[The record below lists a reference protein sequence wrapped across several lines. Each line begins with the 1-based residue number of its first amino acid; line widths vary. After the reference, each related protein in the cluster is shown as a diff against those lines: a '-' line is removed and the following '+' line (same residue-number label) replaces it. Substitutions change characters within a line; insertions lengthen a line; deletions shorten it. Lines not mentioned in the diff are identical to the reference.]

1 MHSREEIVPACQAAS
16 ISRHAGSANCSK
28 SRSVGSSGAMVPSKS
43 RRTRHH
49 VAGRGDDKRVERSM
63 AGIVCRAD
71 YSRKLMLVVGP
82 HTLSPRRRYKR
93 RELRCVPTIDIAVT
107 RLRGIGGSCMWSNEQ
122 QLSGPPAF
130 SPARPSSGH
139 PFRSS
144 RILFSATRQ
153 WQLQCVRTL
162 SKNQQKTYGLSRC
175 VASFGKREIALRE

>member
-71 YSRKLMLVVGP
+71 YSRKLVLVVGP
-82 HTLSPRRRYKR
+82 HTLNPRRRYKR
-93 RELRCVPTIDIAVT
+93 RDHRCVPTIDIAVT
-107 RLRGIGGSCMWSNEQ
+107 NLRGIRWLLHGVELTAAVGTACIFAGTPVQWSCIS
-122 QLSGPPAF
+122 
-130 SPARPSSGH
+130 
-139 PFRSS
+139 
-144 RILFSATRQ
+144 ILQGLVFCDATMAAG
-153 WQLQCVRTL
+153 VRADT
-162 SKNQQKTYGLSRC
+162 QQKP
-175 VASFGKREIALRE
+175 ANNLRTVSMRDAIW